1 MFLYMRN
8 LSYFLGGNPKHD
20 RIGFRYWRAPD
31 GPMGKYLLDQ
41 VKNESLSIFLGFWA
55 TLTNALFAYMGTEL
69 IGVRAQDVDLV
80 VFHLSSS
87 LRLLSERLEKIFLR
101 LVLKTNLFSG

>member
-1 MFLYMRN
+1 MGIIIDLGSWCVSLCEKP

-20 RIGFRYWRAPD
+20 RIGFRYWRAPN

-69 IGVRAQDVDLV
+69 IGVRAQNLGLFVMLTYPR
-80 VFHLSSS
+80 HLGYC
-87 LRLLSERLEKIFLR
+87 RR
-101 LVLKTNLFSG
+101 G

>member
-1 MFLYMRN
+1 MGIIIDLGSWNVSLYEKPP
-8 LSYFLGGNPKHD
+8 SYFLGGNPKHD

-31 GPMGKYLLDQ
+31 GPMGKYLLAQ

-69 IGVRAQDVDLV
+69 IGVRAQDVDLF
-80 VFHLSSS
+80 VFLTYCRHPGYC
-87 LRLLSERLEKIFLR
+87 RR
-101 LVLKTNLFSG
+101 G